1 MGIDSNFKGNLIV
14 GARAFHGNPYDG
26 HTLSE
31 QLEQA
36 TILMQDSRAK
46 PVTAFVDLGYRGVDA
61 DNPDV
66 HIVHRG
72 KAKRIREQ
80 ERRQLR
86 RRQAIEPIIG
96 HLKTDHRMDRCHL
109 KGERGD
115 RLHAVLCAAGYNIQ
129 WLLRMIAR
137 KGITFLQRLYLRLC
151 MVASVSPNW
160 QDALATLLTRTLIGS
175 VQRPVGAR
183 F

>member
-1 MGIDSNFKGNLIV
+1 
-14 GARAFHGNPYDG
+14 
-26 HTLSE
+26 
-31 QLEQA
+31 
-36 TILMQDSRAK
+36 
-46 PVTAFVDLGYRGVDA
+46 
-61 DNPDV
+61 
-66 HIVHRG
+66 
-72 KAKRIREQ
+72 
-80 ERRQLR
+80 
-86 RRQAIEPIIG
+86 
-96 HLKTDHRMDRCHL
+96 MDRCHL

-115 RLHAVLCAAGYNIQ
+115 RMHAVLCAAGYNIQ